1 LAGAPPLQ
9 PPDQQDLKDLR
20 EIKEPRDRMRT
31 VTVIATG
38 IATGTKTAMQAHH
51 HRVRED
57 NIRPKTLT
65 EDGLASE
72 TEDLARSKSER
83 GKNRCHLIERVWIEV
98 PRL

>member
-1 LAGAPPLQ
+1 MTA
-9 PPDQQDLKDLR
+9 
-20 EIKEPRDRMRT
+20 
-31 VTVIATG
+31 IATK

-57 NIRPKTLT
+57 NIRPKTPT

-72 TEDLARSKSER
+72 TEHLARSTSGR
-83 GKNRCHLIERVWIEV
+83 GKNRYHLIESVWTEV